1 MKLSEVYGIPSDMS
15 INKSELRINNLF
27 CDQLSKV
34 ATVMGT
40 RLTPFKFGSIMG
52 TVEPNTSVLHLEKAQ
67 ALAGV
72 GTSIYNE
79 IVEYRKQQLKDRG
92 MIFECDTNTSS
103 PLALSLFYDYLLS
116 ISVCYIE
123 IPKTI
128 TKKGVVSNTYD
139 KFLVTKNV
147 ALISEWTGLPL
158 NDVIRKYGERLTTR
172 LADLFDSN
180 LRVAKLQF
188 TKGNRKVSIPRGATN
203 IEGMTCMPLFVINN
217 FTRGLKPYLE
227 QGMLQFTFSRDNGV
241 ERTVVGTLNPE
252 VLMYYY
258 KDSGYVQKCL
268 HNTSFFDMSI
278 GEMESTSTMLRGYIK
293 IPEVGCSRYDDS
305 GTRAVNMLRLTKVEA
320 VAEADPTFIDVD
332 LDSIQ
337 ENFRTCL
344 EDFIRDNE
352 VGFALEQIRQMCMD
366 LFVEQLPDDI
376 TTPIRGMTYLLRR
389 AQDMSLVFSTV
400 FKRELH
406 IFLLDRPHLFPLYTG
421 APAKYSSTSPDNYL

>member
-1 MKLSEVYGIPSDMS
+1 MSLSSVYEIPSDMS
-15 INKSELRINNLF
+15 INKSELRVNNLF

-34 ATVMGT
+34 AYVMGT
-40 RLTPFKFGSIMG
+40 RLTPFRFG
-52 TVEPNTSVLHLEKAQ
+52 TVMGKELDLSVLHLEKAQ
-67 ALAGV
+67 GLANSGN
-72 GTSIYNE
+72 SIYSE
-79 IVEYRKQQLKDRG
+79 IVSYRKVQLEDRG
-92 MIFECDTNTSS
+92 MKFECDTNTVT

-116 ISVCYIE
+116 VSICYIE

-128 TKKGVVSNTYD
+128 TRNGVVSNTYD
-139 KFLVTKNV
+139 KFLATKNV
-147 ALISEWTGLPL
+147 ALISEWAGLPML
-158 NDVIRKYGERLTTR
+158 DVTKKYGERLSTR

-203 IEGMTCMPLFVINN
+203 IQGMTCMPLFVVNN
-217 FTRGLKPYLE
+217 FTKGLRPYLE
-227 QGMLQFTFSRDNGV
+227 KGMLKFTFSRDNGV
-241 ERTVVGTLNPE
+241 EREVVGTLNPE

-258 KDSGYVQKCL
+258 KDSEYIHKCL

-305 GTRAVNMLRLTKVEA
+305 GTRAVNMLRLTKIEG

-352 VGFALEQIRQMCMD
+352 AGFALEQIRQMCFD
-366 LFVEQLPDDI
+366 LFVEELPEDI
-376 TTPIRGMTYLLRR
+376 TTPVRGVTYLLNK
-389 AQDMSLVFSTV
+389 AQDMTLVFSTV

-421 APAKYSSTSPDNYL
+421 APSRYSSTSMNNYL